1 MGLRKRIS
9 LVEYVEVIYDVAA
22 DVPAERVFS
31 TVGLIVN
38 CQRAS
43 LSPDNFNMLVFFK
56 QKHVNYSDCQL
67 LINFNNY

>member
-1 MGLRKRIS
+1 MGWRIRIS

-31 TVGLIVN
+31 TAGLIIVN

-43 LSPDNFNMLVFFK
+43 LSPDNVNMPVYLNK
-56 QKHVNYSDCQL
+56 NM
-67 LINFNNY
+67 

>member
-9 LVEYVEVIYDVAA
+9 LVEYVEVIYDVTA

-43 LSPDNFNMLVFFK
+43 LSPDNVNMLVF
-56 QKHVNYSDCQL
+56 L
-67 LINFNNY
+67 T

>member
-31 TVGLIVN
+31 IVGLIVN

-43 LSPDNFNMLVFFK
+43 LSPDNVNMLVFFNK
-56 QKHVNYSDCQL
+56 NM
-67 LINFNNY
+67 

>member
-43 LSPDNFNMLVFFK
+43 LSPDNVNMLVF
-56 QKHVNYSDCQL
+56 L
-67 LINFNNY
+67 T

>member
-1 MGLRKRIS
+1 MGLRKCIS

-43 LSPDNFNMLVFFK
+43 LSLDNVKMLVFF
-56 QKHVNYSDCQL
+56 
-67 LINFNNY
+67 

>member
-1 MGLRKRIS
+1 MGLRKCIS

-31 TVGLIVN
+31 TVRLIVN

-43 LSPDNFNMLVFFK
+43 LSLDNVKMLVFFNK
-56 QKHVNYSDCQL
+56 NK
-67 LINFNNY
+67 